1 MPPSGARHALA
12 ATRGVPTEQLTA
24 LRSAAGHV
32 PLDAIAD
39 VLSAQPGRRMAI
51 EDLNTIF
58 GTSAPGASAKLAQ
71 AALQVAHLVPVP
83 GERPVLVLD
92 EKWRRPAAPH
102 LGTGRHAHAARTLAG
117 RITQIEL
124 QRHGAGAI
132 ERTRDRT
139 PNFETRI
146 DPKRGAWPTLPTC
159 VATERAELRQRALG
173 AGREAVAAR
182 RRRGGA
188 PRGQAHAQHARE
200 SISEVRRAVD
210 AALDAPAPHRTAKAA
225 TATAA
230 RAARPTAMELHVAR
244 LLLESAPDGLL
255 PSAQL
260 DAIASEPAARARL
273 EVVLDAVARRVAHP
287 KTGEECFAAAE
298 TDVGAAAEA
307 PGPAEASAPAEAP
320 IAEAPAEAE
329 AEVEADAEEAGN
341 AAEPVGGLP
350 GL

>member
-1 MPPSGARHALA
+1 MPPPGARHALA

-51 EDLNTIF
+51 DDLNTVF

-92 EKWRRPAAPH
+92 EKWRRLASAPTRVAARMAADARWAHHADRAAAP
-102 LGTGRHAHAARTLAG
+102 RR
-117 RITQIEL
+117 R
-124 QRHGAGAI
+124 R
-132 ERTRDRT
+132 ERRSHD
-139 PNFETRI
+139 FETRI
-146 DPKRGAWPTLPTC
+146 DPSGAWPTLPTC
-159 VATERAELRQRALG
+159 VAAERAELRQRALVRDARPSPRG
-173 AGREAVAAR
+173 AGA
-182 RRRGGA
+182 A

-210 AALDAPAPHRTAKAA
+210 AALDAPAPHRTTKAA

-230 RAARPTAMELHVAR
+230 RAARPTAMGSRRA
-244 LLLESAPDGLL
+244 SAPGVGAGRATAVDATGRRP
-255 PSAQL
+255 PS
-260 DAIASEPAARARL
+260 PPRARL

-298 TDVGAAAEA
+298 TMLTPQPRPRPPPRRRSPRRRPRPRPNSRPRPRGQRRGAC
-307 PGPAEASAPAEAP
+307 
-320 IAEAPAEAE
+320 
-329 AEVEADAEEAGN
+329 
-341 AAEPVGGLP
+341 GGLP
-350 GL
+350 GQ

>member
-1 MPPSGARHALA
+1 
-12 ATRGVPTEQLTA
+12 
-24 LRSAAGHV
+24 
-32 PLDAIAD
+32 
-39 VLSAQPGRRMAI
+39 MAI

-124 QRHGAGAI
+124 QRHGAASGF
-132 ERTRDRT
+132 DRT

-188 PRGQAHAQHARE
+188 PRGQAHARALASPSLRCAARSTPRSTRPRHIGRRRLRRRRRRE
-200 SISEVRRAVD
+200 RRGRRRWSFTSRVCSWSRRRTGCCRRRSWTPSPPSRPRARASGRPRRGRSTRRA
-210 AALDAPAPHRTAKAA
+210 P
-225 TATAA
+225 
-230 RAARPTAMELHVAR
+230 EN
-244 LLLESAPDGLL
+244 G
-255 PSAQL
+255 
-260 DAIASEPAARARL
+260 
-273 EVVLDAVARRVAHP
+273 
-287 KTGEECFAAAE
+287 
-298 TDVGAAAEA
+298 
-307 PGPAEASAPAEAP
+307 
-320 IAEAPAEAE
+320 
-329 AEVEADAEEAGN
+329 
-341 AAEPVGGLP
+341 
-350 GL
+350 

>member
-1 MPPSGARHALA
+1 MPPPGARHALA

-39 VLSAQPGRRMAI
+39 VLAAQPGRRMAI

-92 EKWRRPAAPH
+92 EKWRRPVAPH

-210 AALDAPAPHRTAKAA
+210 AALDAPAPHRTTKAA

-273 EVVLDAVARRVAHP
+273 EAVLDAVARRVAHP
-287 KTGEECFAAAE
+287 KTGEECFAAA
-298 TDVGAAAEA
+298 DVGAAAEA
-307 PGPAEASAPAEAP
+307 SAPAAEAP

-329 AEVEADAEEAGN
+329 AEFEAEAEET
-341 AAEPVGGLP
+341 AEPVGGLP
-350 GL
+350 GV

>member
-1 MPPSGARHALA
+1 MLVLDEEVAPPSGAAPRHGSPRA
-12 ATRGVPTEQLTA
+12 RGA
-24 LRSAAGHV
+24 
-32 PLDAIAD
+32 DA
-39 VLSAQPGRRMAI
+39 R
-51 EDLNTIF
+51 
-58 GTSAPGASAKLAQ
+58 
-71 AALQVAHLVPVP
+71 
-83 GERPVLVLD
+83 
-92 EKWRRPAAPH
+92 WPH
-102 LGTGRHAHAARTLAG
+102 H
-117 RITQIEL
+117 QIEL

-146 DPKRGAWPTLPTC
+146 DPKRGAWPTLPTR
-159 VATERAELRQRALG
+159 VATERAELRHARWVRDARPSPRG
-173 AGREAVAAR
+173 AGAAAR
-182 RRRGGA
+182 RAAG
-188 PRGQAHAQHARE
+188 PRAAR
-200 SISEVRRAVD
+200 SRIDLEVRRAVD
-210 AALDAPAPHRTAKAA
+210 AALDAPAPHRTTKAA

-287 KTGEECFAAAE
+287 KTGEECFGSGDRCWRRRRGASRR
-298 TDVGAAAEA
+298 GAAAK
-307 PGPAEASAPAEAP
+307 AP

-329 AEVEADAEEAGN
+329 AEFEAEAEEAGS

>member
-1 MPPSGARHALA
+1 MPPPGARHALA

-139 PNFETRI
+139 PNFKTRI

-182 RRRGGA
+182 RRRGA

-210 AALDAPAPHRTAKAA
+210 AALDAPAPHRTTKAA

-298 TDVGAAAEA
+298 VGAAAEA
-307 PGPAEASAPAEAP
+307 SAPAAEAP

-329 AEVEADAEEAGN
+329 FEAEAEEA

-350 GL
+350 GQ

>member
-1 MPPSGARHALA
+1 MPPPGARHALA

-71 AALQVAHLVPVP
+71 AALQVANLVPVP

-132 ERTRDRT
+132 ERDRT

-210 AALDAPAPHRTAKAA
+210 AALDAPAPHRTTKAA
-225 TATAA
+225 AATAA

-307 PGPAEASAPAEAP
+307 SAPAAEAP

-329 AEVEADAEEAGN
+329 AEFEAEAEEAGN

>member
-1 MPPSGARHALA
+1 MPAPGARHALA
-12 ATRGVPTEQLTA
+12 ATRGIPTEQLTA

-92 EKWRRPAAPH
+92 EKWRRRRAAS
-102 LGTGRHAHAARTLAG
+102 GRGRRHAARTLAG

-124 QRHGAGAI
+124 QRHGAGASV
-132 ERTRDRT
+132 DRT

-159 VATERAELRQRALG
+159 VATERAELRQRAVG

-210 AALDAPAPHRTAKAA
+210 AALDAPAPHRTTKAA

-298 TDVGAAAEA
+298 VGAARGVGARRR
-307 PGPAEASAPAEAP
+307 G
-320 IAEAPAEAE
+320 
-329 AEVEADAEEAGN
+329 ADRRGAGRGRGRIRGRGR
-341 AAEPVGGLP
+341 GGRRRGACGRPSRSVKLT
-350 GL
+350 